1 LDRKNGGCGIVEV
14 DFRARRTGEA
24 G

>member
-1 LDRKNGGCGIVEV
+1 LDRKDGGCGIVEV
-14 DFRARRTGEA
+14 DFRAHRTGEA